1 LKLLINLKVD
11 ASIISNL
18 MNDSTKD
25 IAIVAIV
32 IAIISIM
39 LSTAMLLNSQT
50 PQEPITGPQGPPG
63 PQGQQGPQG
72 ETGQAGPS
80 GSSIE
85 IGGTIIHKT
94 LPDENCDPKGNGWC
108 PDGIK
113 SKFLIQD
120 KNIKTKSVVVINMLD
135 ANIGSQSATCS
146 VSAIRVNN
154 QEFIISCSAPVIDR
168 SGLTYSIVTAP

>member
-1 LKLLINLKVD
+1 
-11 ASIISNL
+11 
-18 MNDSTKD
+18 MTDSTKD

-39 LSTAMLLNSQT
+39 FSTALMLNSQT
-50 PQEPITGPQGPPG
+50 PQESLTGQQGPPG
-63 PQGQQGPQG
+63 PQGPQG
-72 ETGQAGPS
+72 ETGPAGPS
-80 GSSIE
+80 GSSVE
-85 IGGTIIHKT
+85 VAGTIIHKT
-94 LPDENCDPKGNGWC
+94 MPDENCDPEGNGWC

-113 SKFLIQD
+113 RKFLIQD
-120 KNIKTKSVVVINMLD
+120 EDIQTTSVVVLNMIN

-154 QEFIISCSAPVIDR
+154 QEFVISCSAPVIDR